1 MILGKKKKTPTK
13 DMSSP
18 NQSRFINNSHL
29 IKPEEDSIDEDN
41 NITPCKFKKKTN
53 IFQRAKAK
61 QE

>member
-13 DMSSP
+13 DNSSP
-18 NQSRFINNSHL
+18 NQSRFINNSHV

-41 NITPCKFKKKTN
+41 ITPSKFKKKTN